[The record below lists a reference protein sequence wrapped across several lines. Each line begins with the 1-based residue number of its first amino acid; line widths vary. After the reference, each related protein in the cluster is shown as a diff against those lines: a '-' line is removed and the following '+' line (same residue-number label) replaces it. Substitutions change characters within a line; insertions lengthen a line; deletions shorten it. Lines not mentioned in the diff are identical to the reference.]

1 MLKTCSLAK
10 RWFKREDVT
19 GIRSRGRRPRAR
31 GGDVAVSGADPRGL
45 RGARGADGKGK
56 TLALGQNLP
65 VDGSVRAGGHPQ
77 KEIFGCLFIWDTK
90 KENVLL
96 KASMRILWGATG

>member
-65 VDGSVRAGGHPQ
+65 EMGP
-77 KEIFGCLFIWDTK
+77 
-90 KENVLL
+90 
-96 KASMRILWGATG
+96 